1 MHTSGPT
8 TSIAPASASIS
19 LPSPVECPL
28 LVDDEAA
35 TPCLTGIG
43 GRGGRPRVLRGSD
56 QAGVRPRSACAK
68 STLEGGE
75 EEEEEAEE
83 KEEEEEEEGEGRRR

>member
-28 LVDDEAA
+28 LADDEAA
-35 TPCLTGIG
+35 TPCG
-43 GRGGRPRVLRGSD
+43 GKSDGWVVVGQRLRFFFVFFFG
-56 QAGVRPRSACAK
+56 AVVA
-68 STLEGGE
+68 LLLGE
-75 EEEEEAEE
+75 DDREAAAPPPADP
-83 KEEEEEEEGEGRRR
+83 